1 MSKVIK
7 GLPIFVVL
15 ILITSILFISGFT
28 SKKSEVIQN
37 VYQVY
42 LDGEEIGIISSK
54 EELEEYIDRQQSM
67 LKNKFN
73 VKTVYAPKG
82 LDIRKY
88 TTYTEKVDSV
98 QSVYN
103 KIYNRKPFTLKG
115 YTIEIKHED
124 ETKKIYVLDK
134 KAFTN
139 ALEKSMLSFV
149 DKEKYQLYLDNEQ
162 VEIKDTG
169 SLIENVDLEDEITI
183 KEDYIS
189 VDEQIFQD
197 ETELTKYLLF
207 GTTEKQATYTV
218 KAGDTIASVADAN
231 KLNTEEFLIANPQ
244 FTSENN
250 LLYQGQ
256 VVNIGLINPQFHVV
270 LEEHVVEDTP
280 KNYAT
285 QIEYDNNML
294 IGQEYTKQTG
304 ENGLNRIT
312 KKIKY
317 VNGEMLTVVTTNTLE
332 LTPVINAIVV
342 KGGKVI
348 PSVGDTSSWYWP
360 TIQGY
365 TISSRFGW
373 RWGRRHDG
381 VDISGTGEGSPIFA
395 SNNGTVA
402 EVGYYHSSMG
412 NYVYINHNNGYYT
425 VYMHLSSIKV
435 KKGQVVARGQT
446 IGGMGNTGRS
456 TGTHLHWSIW
466 RGGYPYQ
473 GGTVLDPQPFL
484 RY

>member
-15 ILITSILFISGFT
+15 ILMVIILFITGFT

-42 LDGEEIGIISSK
+42 LDGEKIGIISSK
-54 EELEEYIDRQQSM
+54 KELEDYINKQQSI
-67 LKNKFN
+67 LKNKFDVKN
-73 VKTVYAPKG
+73 VYVPKG
-82 LDIRKY
+82 LDIKEY
-88 TTYTEKVDSV
+88 NTYNEKIDSI
-98 QSVYN
+98 QSIYN
-103 KIYNRKPFTLKG
+103 KIHKEKPFTLKG
-115 YTIEIKHED
+115 YVIKIKSSDDTKTI
-124 ETKKIYVLDK
+124 YSLDK
-134 KAFTN
+134 DIFTN
-139 ALEKSMLSFV
+139 ALKKAMLTFV
-149 DKEKYQLYLDNEQ
+149 DKDQYQLYLDNDQ
-162 VEIKDTG
+162 VEIKETG
-169 SLIENVDLEDEITI
+169 SIIENVDLEEDITI

-189 VDEQIFQD
+189 VDEEIFQD
-197 ETELTKYLLF
+197 EDELTKYLLF
-207 GTTEKQATYTV
+207 GTTEKQATY
-218 KAGDTIASVADAN
+218 KIQAGDTIASVADAN
-231 KLNTEEFLIANPQ
+231 KLSPEEFLIANPQ
-244 FTSENN
+244 FTSANN

-256 VVNIGLINPQFHVV
+256 EVNVGLINPLFSV
-270 LEEHVVEDTP
+270 VVEKHEVADTV
-280 KNYAT
+280 KNYST

-294 IGQEYTKQTG
+294 VGKEYIKQNG
-304 ENGLNRIT
+304 ENGLDRIT

-317 VNGEMLTVVTTNTLE
+317 VNGEIVTVVTANTLE
-332 LTPVINAIVV
+332 LKPVINAILV

-381 VDISGTGEGSPIFA
+381 VDISGTGEGSPIYA

-425 VYMHLSSIKV
+425 VYMHMSSIVV

-466 RGGYPYQ
+466 KGGYPYQ

>member
-15 ILITSILFISGFT
+15 ILMVSILFVSGFT
-28 SKKSEVIQN
+28 SKKSEIVN
-37 VYQVY
+37 SVYQVY

-54 EELEEYIDRQQSM
+54 NELEEYIDRQQTK
-67 LKNKFN
+67 LKNKFG

-82 LDIRKY
+82 LDVREY
-88 TTYTEKVDSV
+88 NTYTEKIDSV
-98 QSVYN
+98 QTVYN
-103 KIYNRKPFTLKG
+103 KIHNEKPFTLKG
-115 YTIEIKHED
+115 YVIEIKHDED
-124 ETKKIYVLDK
+124 KKIIYVLDK
-134 KAFTN
+134 KTFTN
-139 ALEKSMLSFV
+139 ALEKAMLSFL
-149 DKEKYQLYLDNEQ
+149 DKEQYDLYLNNEQ

-169 SLIENVDLEDEITI
+169 SLIENVDLEDNITI
-183 KEDYIS
+183 KEDFIP
-189 VDEQIFQD
+189 VDNEIFED
-197 ETELTKYLLF
+197 ENELTKYLLF

-250 LLYQGQ
+250 MLYQGQ

-280 KNYAT
+280 KNYST

-294 IGQEYTKQTG
+294 VGQEYTKQIG
-304 ENGLNRIT
+304 ENGLDRIT

-317 VNGEMLTVVTTNTLE
+317 VNGEMMTVITTNTLE
-332 LTPVINAIVV
+332 LKPVINSIIV

-365 TISSRFGW
+365 TISSRYGW

-425 VYMHLSSIKV
+425 VYMHMSSIKV

-466 RGGYPYQ
+466 KGGYPYQ
-473 GGTVLDPQPFL
+473 GGTVLDPQPYL